1 MFLPYYLSMIG
12 QIGEGGG
19 SIADVVSVVTQFFSQ
34 FTALAAVIAGSF
46 LFLIPVAI
54 KFTGK
59 TIGFVKSLMGTGGR
73 RRR

>member
-1 MFLPYYLSMIG
+1 MYLTYLSTLG
-12 QIGEGGG
+12 QLGEGGG
-19 SIADVVSVVTQFFSQ
+19 SISDVTSIVSSFFTQFG
-34 FTALAAVIAGSF
+34 ALAGVIAASF

>member
-1 MFLPYYLSMIG
+1 MFPYYLSMIG
-12 QIGEGGG
+12 QLGEGGG
-19 SIADVVSVVTQFFSQ
+19 GSISDVTSIVSSFFTQFG
-34 FTALAAVIAGSF
+34 ALAGVIAASF

>member
-1 MFLPYYLSMIG
+1 MTDI
-12 QIGEGGG
+12 
-19 SIADVVSVVTQFFSQ
+19 VTIVGDFFTQ
-34 FTALAAVIAGSF
+34 FTALGAVIAGTT

>member
-1 MFLPYYLSMIG
+1 MFPILL
-12 QIGEGGG
+12 GEGGG
-19 SIADVVSVVTQFFSQ
+19 SISDVTSIVTQFF
-34 FTALAAVIAGSF
+34 TNIGTLASTVIAASF

-59 TIGFVKSLMGTGGR
+59 CIGFAKSLMGTGGR

>member
-1 MFLPYYLSMIG
+1 MPISIKHFLMK
-12 QIGEGGG
+12 GGANMTDII
-19 SIADVVSVVTQFFSQ
+19 SIVTSFFTE
-34 FTALAAVIAGSF
+34 FTSLGAVIAGTT